1 MLGSNQR
8 PLPCEGSKAF
18 AVGYRCFRKIPMN
31 KPNLPHMH
39 RLLLRRMP
47 PFYAWVA
54 ARLLHTAC

>member
-1 MLGSNQR
+1 
-8 PLPCEGSKAF
+8 
-18 AVGYRCFRKIPMN
+18 MN